1 MKAPRMKT
9 LLIEGWRG
17 VSHSIALVNQYQLL
31 VMLGD
36 TAWRQRW
43 HVAHRDLPFFLKH
56 WNAKQMPAGF
66 TADEQARIDAVPAP
80 DEGLVPDCLLRISSP
95 FKSVVDA
102 GVKTLTFMVTEC
114 GLVDDC
120 FDARPSDVGAFTR
133 GENRIVTP
141 SNWSRD
147 RLLDYGVDPA
157 GIAVVPHGVKTDVFT
172 PLNPT
177 DRLQGRAALGIGE
190 DDVLF
195 VNVGVATWNK
205 GLDILIKAFAHVR
218 QAHPQARLLLKDHK
232 ALYGIGADRTLAQVA
247 RENPGLVDGHV
258 LAGISL
264 VSGSLDQPQLR
275 ALFGV
280 ADAYV
285 SPYRAEGFNMPVL
298 EAMACGTPVIVTGGG
313 ATDDFCPPALSTW
326 LPSRPGTKADEPNMF
341 GSFLVPDGD
350 ALVHAMT
357 EVLARRT
364 PRDTPERTA
373 AREQL
378 VARYSW
384 QAVTRGLMDLMEPLP
399 ALVSPAQAVLETT
412 A

>member
-1 MKAPRMKT
+1 MKT
-9 LLIEGWRG
+9 LCIEGWRG
-17 VSHSIALVNQYQLL
+17 VSHSIALVNQYQMLVLL
-31 VMLGD
+31 DQPDLNLY
-36 TAWRQRW
+36 
-43 HVAHRDLPFFLKH
+43 HRDLPFFLKH

-80 DEGLVPDCLLRISSP
+80 PDGLVPDCLLRISSP
-95 FKSVVDA
+95 FKSAVDPA
-102 GVKTLTFMVTEC
+102 VKTLTFMVTEC

-120 FDARPSDVGAFTR
+120 FDLPPADPGVFTR

-141 SNWSRD
+141 SAWSRD
-147 RLLDYGVDPA
+147 RLLDYGIDPA
-157 GIAVVPHGVKTDVFT
+157 GVSVVPHGVKTDVFT
-172 PLNPT
+172 PMNAAE
-177 DRLQGRAALGIGE
+177 RQAGRAALGIPE

-205 GLDILIKAFAHVR
+205 GLDILIKAFAQVR
-218 QAHPQARLLLKDHK
+218 QRHPQARLLLKDHK

-247 RENPGLVDGHV
+247 REHPGLVTGQV

-264 VSGSLDQPQLR
+264 VSGSLDQQQLR
-275 ALFGV
+275 ALYGV

-313 ATDDFCPPALSTW
+313 ATDDFCPAAMATF
-326 LPSRPGTKADEPNMF
+326 LPSRPGTKADEPAMF

-350 ALVHAMT
+350 ALVQAMT

-364 PRDTPERTA
+364 PRNTPEHSA

-384 QAVTRGLMDLMEPLP
+384 QAVTRGLMAAMDLTDLATP
-399 ALVSPAQAVLETT
+399 APAAEPAQDCA

>member
-1 MKAPRMKT
+1 MKT

-36 TAWRQRW
+36 AAWRQRW
-43 HVAHRDLPFFLKH
+43 NVMHRDLPFFLKH

-66 TADEQARIDAVPAP
+66 TEDEQARIDAVPVPP
-80 DEGLVPDCLLRISSP
+80 DDLVPDCLLRISSP
-95 FKSVVDA
+95 FKSVVDP

-120 FDARPSDVGAFTR
+120 FDARPADVGVFTR

-141 SNWSRD
+141 SCWSRD
-147 RLLDYGVDPA
+147 RLLDYGIDPA

-172 PLNPT
+172 PLNPA
-177 DRLQGRAALGIGE
+177 DRVQGRAALGVTE

-205 GLDILIKAFAHVR
+205 GLDILIKAFAQVR
-218 QAHPQARLLLKDHK
+218 KAHPNARLLLKDHK

-313 ATDDFCPPALSTW
+313 ATDDFCPPALSTR

-357 EVLARRT
+357 EVIARRT
-364 PRDTPERTA
+364 PRNTPERTA

-384 QAVTRGLMDLMEPLP
+384 QAVTRGLMDLMEPASGPLRVSQP
-399 ALVSPAQAVLETT
+399 AHQAVVE
-412 A
+412 AAA